1 MICTVETFM
10 PGSDH
15 VGFVQICNAADAL
28 NKNGPDPHVITG
40 ALIEMSTFT
49 DALPTSR
56 LSNDSRVAPEYN
68 AGFTGA
74 FLRCAPSRQLFQ
86 HGLFFVPADP
96 PCCCC
101 DCAFVAKDDL
111 AAMRSVGWRGLPS

>member
-1 MICTVETFM
+1 M
-10 PGSDH
+10 
-15 VGFVQICNAADAL
+15 QICDAADAL
-28 NKNGPDPHVITG
+28 TENGANPHVITG

-74 FLRCAPSRQLFQ
+74 SARIA
-86 HGLFFVPADP
+86 
-96 PCCCC
+96 CCCSGRIPAGAPPIC
-101 DCAFVAKDDL
+101 MQKGHCKSRLTFLSTDCTVAFC
-111 AAMRSVGWRGLPS
+111 